1 MFIFKSQNNF
11 KMKIIPFL
19 LALMFFQSCQNNAKK
34 EDKKPIE
41 VDVLKD
47 IHSVNFED
55 SPKID
60 CFNIRERAMSI
71 TYQSKL
77 KVDKID
83 GKLIDFYLNHPNIS
97 MAAKALFKGEIKL
110 SDNDCTFTILD
121 STNTENA
128 ETRPFYLHLLMFINT
143 VSDGALSEVLGGYD
157 LKFLNK
163 YPNEFFDYI
172 LKMKANEAFNQV
184 IFHIAFELYATD
196 SIEGFLK
203 FQSELRKKI
212 ASKHRQTADKF
223 LSAIKK
229 QFEDNLKGQ

>member
-71 TYQSKL
+71 NINL
-77 KVDKID
+77 NL
-83 GKLIDFYLNHPNIS
+83 KLI
-97 MAAKALFKGEIKL
+97 KL
-110 SDNDCTFTILD
+110 M
-121 STNTENA
+121 EN
-128 ETRPFYLHLLMFINT
+128 
-143 VSDGALSEVLGGYD
+143 
-157 LKFLNK
+157 
-163 YPNEFFDYI
+163 
-172 LKMKANEAFNQV
+172 
-184 IFHIAFELYATD
+184 
-196 SIEGFLK
+196 
-203 FQSELRKKI
+203 
-212 ASKHRQTADKF
+212 
-223 LSAIKK
+223 
-229 QFEDNLKGQ
+229 